1 MKNSSERGFKK
12 IMRFNFKKIAA
23 IGASFLMVGMS
34 MGVGAA
40 ANFPAPFS
48 GTSASS
54 VGVVVGAA
62 GTDDVAAASISTYL
76 EGKVTGTLVIS
87 ADSWPVKTSSDDL
100 ELTESIKDVETYI
113 DDSDLSILADGTIS
127 NEKGDAKYEQFLYF
141 QDAAS
146 SSVVFTEDDEDNVGL
161 FFKINEGA
169 VIAKYVMDFTT
180 NLESDIEESDE
191 LSDIED
197 KDITIL
203 GKTYTITTANNGTSG
218 VELIL
223 MSGAEKATLG
233 NDESATVGGKTVSLL
248 VSGSDVVQFTVDG
261 VQLDKMAKGE
271 TVKLSDGTFLG
282 VTDITYQQFA
292 GGIMQA
298 TFHLGADKMELNNG
312 STMKVNGETIG
323 EAAVAITSTET
334 SSDISI
340 SEISINMTAEDDLY
354 VKEGGKLSNA
364 PNLDEPE
371 VLFTQNWD
379 IEFNGLDAV
388 NTEEITFKSSESD
401 KEYEL
406 KFKNY
411 NGDSIVLP
419 VVYATATGLKGGAYD
434 TSDDDLLVLNASAT
448 ITDDD
453 YFVLN
458 TANPNSSTT
467 DARSYVVRYRGA
479 DKTTDSDPK
488 VTFDISGVETGREVS
503 LASGGTFN
511 LKLGGST
518 FEFDNASATD
528 SNNFNITLTTT
539 QLGYTNSSNAGALQL
554 RTQYNALITIND
566 MDMTDTTSTWIV
578 TLDVDDEDK
587 DGDKVSLASA
597 QNVFTVTL
605 SNDTST
611 LEVATSAVTAT
622 GSTFKTNPDDDDESL
637 VRTSYG
643 AYVSVIDTSTAPAQI
658 TATIP
663 ESVVNPLVYISPGT
677 VSGGAAI
684 GSLVFKDT
692 ETGWRAR
699 NVVLIG
705 GTCINRA
712 TAEALNI
719 AYGTCEAAFT
729 TETGVGDGQYLIKSI
744 GDAFQS
750 GRIALVVAGYN
761 QADTTAAVS
770 LLRNQ
775 PDKIDTAAGNEYL
788 GIVTATGSSD
798 VTKL

>member
-1 MKNSSERGFKK
+1 MK
-12 IMRFNFKKIAA
+12 FNFKKIAA
-23 IGASFLMVGMS
+23 IGASVLMVGMS

-62 GTDDVAAASISTYL
+62 GTDDVAAGSISDYL
-76 EGKVTGTLVIS
+76 ETKVTGTLVIS
-87 ADSWPVKTSSDDL
+87 TDSWPVKTSSDDL

-113 DDSDLSILADGTIS
+113 DDSDLTILADGILS

-141 QDAAS
+141 EDNIS
-146 SSVVFTEDDEDNVGL
+146 SSVVYAEDDDGIIGL
-161 FFKINEGA
+161 FFKINDGA
-169 VIAKYVMDFTT
+169 VIARYVMDFTT
-180 NLESDIEESDE
+180 NLESDIEDDNE

-197 KDITIL
+197 KDITVL

-223 MSGAEKATLG
+223 MSGAEKATIG
-233 NDESATVGGKTVSLL
+233 NDESATVAGKTVSVL
-248 VSGSDVVQFTVDG
+248 VSGANVAQFTVDG
-261 VQLDKMAKGE
+261 VQLDKMGKGE

-298 TFHLGADKMELNNG
+298 TFHLGADKMELNSG

-323 EAAVAITSTET
+323 EAAVTITSTEA
-334 SSDISI
+334 SSDIAI
-340 SEISINMTAEDDLY
+340 SEIAINMTAEDDLF
-354 VKEGGKLSNA
+354 VGEGKKLSQA

-371 VLFTQNWD
+371 VMFTQNWD

-388 NTEEITFKSSESD
+388 NTEEVTFKSSNSD
-401 KEYEL
+401 KEYDL

-411 NGDSIVLP
+411 NGDSILLP
-419 VVYATATGLKGGAYD
+419 VVYATATGLNGGEYD
-434 TSDDDLLVLNASAT
+434 TSDKDELVLNASAT
-448 ITDDD
+448 ITDED

-458 TANPNSSTT
+458 TASPSDYSS
-467 DARSYVVRYRGA
+467 DARSYVVRYRGS

-488 VTFDISGVETGREVS
+488 VTFDISGVEDSREVT
-503 LASGGTFN
+503 LDTDGTFN

-518 FEFDNASATD
+518 FEFANTTAGT

-539 QLGYTNSSNAGALQL
+539 QLGYGSVANGPGWLQL
-554 RTQYNALITIND
+554 RTQNNALVTIND
-566 MDMTDTTSTWIV
+566 TNTSLGTSSWIV
-578 TLDVDDEDK
+578 KVDVDDIDK
-587 DGDKVSLASA
+587 DGDEVSLTTA
-597 QNVFTVTL
+597 QNVFSVTL
-605 SNDTST
+605 SNDTT
-611 LEVATSAVTAT
+611 NLEVATGAVTS
-622 GSTFKTNPDDDDESL
+622 STDFVTNPDNDDESL

-658 TATIP
+658 TVTIP

-699 NVVLIG
+699 NVVLVG
-705 GTCINRA
+705 GSCINKA
-712 TAEALNI
+712 TAEALNV

-729 TETGVGDGQYLIKSI
+729 TATGVGDGQYLIKSI
-744 GDAFQS
+744 GDAFES

-775 PDKIDTAAGNEYL
+775 PDEIDTAAGSEYL
-788 GIVTATGSSD
+788 GIVTATGSSS
-798 VTKL
+798 VTKVE